1 MGCVYREVRYG
12 AFLAVNRLVPG
23 QDIRN
28 PTARAV
34 AIVVTGLVETE
45 RELRRG
51 LALSFLSVDKRR
63 PQSKGWGDWGL
74 SPSLNATRPLRI
86 KKRVGGHCYPVAF

>member
-1 MGCVYREVRYG
+1 MGCFYREVRYG

-51 LALSFLSVDKRR
+51 LALF
-63 PQSKGWGDWGL
+63 
-74 SPSLNATRPLRI
+74 
-86 KKRVGGHCYPVAF
+86 F